1 MRECQECGMVFKPA
15 VSHARFCSAKC
26 RRQLNNRRA
35 TRGAELY
42 DYYMSSRFQRKTHGG
57 AIAVM
62 NQMASNWRDTDKRDR
77 DGRQSW
83 MAPDL
88 SADPVAK

>member
-1 MRECQECGMVFKPA
+1 MSECHECGKHFSPA
-15 VSHARFCSAKC
+15 VSHARFCGANC
-26 RRQLNNRRA
+26 RRQFNNRRA

-62 NQMASNWRDTDKRDR
+62 NQMASNWRDTDKRER
-77 DGRQSW
+77 GGRQSW
-83 MAPDL
+83 VTPDL
-88 SADPVAK
+88 SDNPVAK